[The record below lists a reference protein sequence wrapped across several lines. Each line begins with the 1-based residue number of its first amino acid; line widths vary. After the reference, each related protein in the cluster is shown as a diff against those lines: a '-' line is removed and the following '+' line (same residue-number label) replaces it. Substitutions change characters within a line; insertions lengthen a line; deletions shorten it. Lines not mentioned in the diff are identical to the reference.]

1 MTGPDV
7 VECPECNQEF
17 DPMKAAGWCTNPDCG
32 EYKYEQD
39 QAGAAPDSTPSSP
52 QEPDQPHDT
61 AQQAETGGGS
71 GTPDTNQPSQG
82 AAGAGQEDAEQDSS
96 DVVCPDCGDQVPN
109 KNFCLNCGAELSDQE
124 ASAGDSS
131 EEPAQQPEPE
141 PEPTQQTADRGDG
154 PQQGGPVD
162 QNPTASGGVD
172 AQGSAGATHEP
183 DPAEHAGGDQPTSTA
198 VQSDTDEHQ
207 SPEGTP
213 NTPHTA
219 VIDVGSSHIRL
230 EPGDAAGSE
239 IRSAYVESGGDSTEA
254 QYISREHIRLERQED
269 ELYIED
275 VSTNGTQVNGET
287 LGEGELHRI
296 EDGDTLNFADV
307 TEASITIERE

>member
-32 EYKYEQD
+32 EYKHEQE
-39 QAGAAPDSTPSSP
+39 QTESAPNSTPSSP
-52 QEPDQPHDT
+52 KEPDQPHDT

-71 GTPDTNQPSQG
+71 SASDTNQPSQRDV
-82 AAGAGQEDAEQDSS
+82 GAGQEDAEQDSS
-96 DVVCPDCGDQVPN
+96 DVVCPDCGNQVPN
-109 KNFCLNCGAELSDQE
+109 KNFCLSCGAELSDQG
-124 ASAGDSS
+124 ASAADSP
-131 EEPAQQPEPE
+131 EEPTQQPKPE
-141 PEPTQQTADRGDG
+141 PEPTQQTADRSDG
-154 PQQGGPVD
+154 SQQGGTVD
-162 QNPTASGGVD
+162 QDHTASGGVD
-172 AQGSAGATHEP
+172 AQGSVGTAHEP
-183 DPAEHAGGDQPTSTA
+183 DPAEHAGDDQPSSTA
-198 VQSDTDEHQ
+198 AQPDADEHQ
-207 SPEGTP
+207 PPEDTP

-239 IRSAYVESGGDSTEA
+239 IRSAYVESGGDSTKA
-254 QYISREHIRLERQED
+254 QYISREHIRLDRQED

-287 LGEGELHRI
+287 LGKGELHRI

-307 TEASITIERE
+307 TEAIITIERD